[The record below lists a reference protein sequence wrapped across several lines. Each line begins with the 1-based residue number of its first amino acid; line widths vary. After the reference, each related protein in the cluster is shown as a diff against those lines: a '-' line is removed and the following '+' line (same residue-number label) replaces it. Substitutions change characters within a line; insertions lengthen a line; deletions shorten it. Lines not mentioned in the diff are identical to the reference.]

1 MAVQPLSPATRLRLG
16 EPLPHQ
22 LPDRTQVAPSAH
34 CCFHLSAYGVLA
46 TVSRSCPPPQG
57 TSLCFTHPSAAISS
71 KIHRSLIQKKPPN
84 LHVLSTPPAFIL
96 SQDQT
101 LRKKSAFLSPPYLL
115 GFSSS
120 FSFVKVPLRAVQ
132 PGCPARN
139 MGNSTRLSPFC
150 LLSLFVYSPFKF
162 TFFLSS
168 LADFLIIQ

>member
-71 KIHRSLIQKKPPN
+71 KIHRSLIRKKPPN

-101 LRKKSAFLSPPYLL
+101 LRKKLIEFTLAV
-115 GFSSS
+115 
-120 FSFVKVPLRAVQ
+120 SFVI
-132 PGCPARN
+132 
-139 MGNSTRLSPFC
+139 
-150 LLSLFVYSPFKF
+150 F
-162 TFFLSS
+162 TFQGAYRFCATKGTIPLFFELRNPLFLGNFIHVQFNTNKYFSCCWLLFRS
-168 LADFLIIQ
+168 TISKTI

>member
-22 LPDRTQVAPSAH
+22 LPDRTQVAPLAH

-71 KIHRSLIQKKPPN
+71 KIHRSLIRRKPPN

-101 LRKKSAFLSPPYLL
+101 LRKIFSSVFNRLALLAWLLFIVFLCQGAAARCSARLSGAQHGKFYSPYPFLS
-115 GFSSS
+115 
-120 FSFVKVPLRAVQ
+120 
-132 PGCPARN
+132 
-139 MGNSTRLSPFC
+139 TLSFC
-150 LLSLFVYSPFKF
+150 LLSSQIPFLFVVSC
-162 TFFLSS
+162 
-168 LADFLIIQ
+168 

>member
-71 KIHRSLIQKKPPN
+71 KIHRSLIRKKPPN

-101 LRKKSAFLSPPYLL
+101 LRKKLIEFTLAVSFRHIHFSRCNIAFCATRDTIPLV
-115 GFSSS
+115 
-120 FSFVKVPLRAVQ
+120 FVLRKPQ
-132 PGCPARN
+132 
-139 MGNSTRLSPFC
+139 F
-150 LLSLFVYSPFKF
+150 
-162 TFFLSS
+162 
-168 LADFLIIQ
+168 

>member
-71 KIHRSLIQKKPPN
+71 KIHRSLIQKKPLN

-101 LRKKSAFLSPPYLL
+101 LRKI
-115 GFSSS
+115 
-120 FSFVKVPLRAVQ
+120 
-132 PGCPARN
+132 N
-139 MGNSTRLSPFC
+139 RLSLARLTCLASLHPFP
-150 LLSLFVYSPFKF
+150 LSRCNTLRLEVQCEPPIPFGAERMIHHVRLFVY
-162 TFFLSS
+162 TF
-168 LADFLIIQ
+168 I

>member
-71 KIHRSLIQKKPPN
+71 KIHRSLIRKKPPN

-101 LRKKSAFLSPPYLL
+101 LRKKIDRVHTSCF
-115 GFSSS
+115 FSSY
-120 FSFVKVPLRAVQ
+120 
-132 PGCPARN
+132 
-139 MGNSTRLSPFC
+139 
-150 LLSLFVYSPFKF
+150 SLFKVQHRVLRDKGYYTTRFCFAQAPILNSIVFR
-162 TFFLSS
+162 
-168 LADFLIIQ
+168 D

>member
-71 KIHRSLIQKKPPN
+71 KIHRSLIRKKPPN

-101 LRKKSAFLSPPYLL
+101 LRKINRLSLARLTCLASLHPFPLSRCRCAL
-115 GFSSS
+115 FS
-120 FSFVKVPLRAVQ
+120 RAVRRATW
-132 PGCPARN
+132 GI
-139 MGNSTRLSPFC
+139 
-150 LLSLFVYSPFKF
+150 LLSLPLSVYSL
-162 TFFLSS
+162 FLSTLFS
-168 LADFLIIQ
+168 NSISVCCLLLTF